1 MDTKS
6 LQRKAS
12 SMNTT
17 YWPFFGLRITTPR
30 LELRYPDDELAVAL
44 ADVAAQGV
52 HDPSTMPFTVPWTD
66 AEPPGLQRGTLLH
79 LWRRRVDL
87 SVDDWSLP
95 FAVIADGAVIGMQEI
110 GAASFPN
117 RRVVAT
123 GSWLGVHHQGK
134 GYGKEMRSA
143 VLALAFDHLDALE
156 AITAAMADN
165 IASQRVTESLG
176 YEANGTDWAAPR
188 GERRQ
193 VVRYRM
199 TAGTWRSL
207 MPAHHIDVHGIEP
220 CRGLLGLSDR

>member
-6 LQRKAS
+6 LQRKAPR
-12 SMNTT
+12 MNPS
-17 YWPFFGLRITTPR
+17 YWPFFGLRIATTR

-79 LWRRRVDL
+79 LWRRRVEL
-87 SVDDWSLP
+87 TVDDWSLP
-95 FAVIADGAVIGMQEI
+95 FAVIADGAVIGMQEV
-110 GAASFPN
+110 GATSFPN

-123 GSWLGVHHQGK
+123 GSWLGANHQGN

-143 VLALAFDHLDALE
+143 VLTLAFDHLDALE
-156 AITAAMADN
+156 AVTAAMADN
-165 IASQRVTESLG
+165 VASRRVTESLG
-176 YEANGTDWAAPR
+176 YEANGIDWAAPR

-193 VVRYRM
+193 MVRYRM
-199 TAGTWRSL
+199 SAEAWRARSDTDHV
-207 MPAHHIDVHGIEP
+207 AVHGIEP
-220 CRGLLGLSDR
+220 CREVLGLSDR